1 MSPAPVCG
9 MPCSPTRMMPRLL
22 CYSAAVLHTSASVLQ
37 QVRRGL
43 PLWWRVEFLPGTKWY
58 CPSPQLHRAGST
70 ADEELVDV
78 QSRIVLCRM
87 YLLPW
92 PTYARRRGHDNGS
105 TVT

>member
-22 CYSAAVLHTSASVLQ
+22 CYSATVLHTSASVLQ

-43 PLWWRVEFLPGTKWY
+43 ASLWWRVEFLPSTKW
-58 CPSPQLHRAGST
+58 CRPSPQLHRAGST
-70 ADEELVDV
+70 ADAELVDV
-78 QSRIVLCRM
+78 QPHIVLCRV

-92 PTYARRRGHDNGS
+92 PTYARRGHN
-105 TVT
+105 